1 MAAARLHQRLDL
13 ASRSKPGG
21 NVDVFGA
28 IHIVELPLILRPL
41 DRQLGAYLSDPEPG
55 VLVTTQRSMSIQRF
69 MAATSSV
76 TFRCGTSQASTT
88 KAYCAAC

>member
-55 VLVTTQRSMSIQRF
+55 VLVTTQRPMSIQRF
-69 MAATSSV
+69 TAAHELRHFSLRHQLQKSEQT
-76 TFRCGTSQASTT
+76 GT
-88 KAYCAAC
+88 